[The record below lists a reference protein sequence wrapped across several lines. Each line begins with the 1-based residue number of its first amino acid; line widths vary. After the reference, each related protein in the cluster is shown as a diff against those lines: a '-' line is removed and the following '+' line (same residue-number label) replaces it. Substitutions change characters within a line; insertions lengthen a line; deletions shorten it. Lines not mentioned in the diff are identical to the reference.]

1 MKPTK
6 PNDRICPHCDMDTN
20 IRNPSGYCDH
30 LFYPN
35 NDCKICKLMRQ
46 KEVVKMKS
54 TKPLSKDKKLLDRW
68 QIKLGRIHDLINA
81 LQWEINH
88 EMYKR
93 DLL

>member
-1 MKPTK
+1 MKP
-6 PNDRICPHCDMDTN
+6 
-20 IRNPSGYCDH
+20 
-30 LFYPN
+30 
-35 NDCKICKLMRQ
+35 
-46 KEVVKMKS
+46 